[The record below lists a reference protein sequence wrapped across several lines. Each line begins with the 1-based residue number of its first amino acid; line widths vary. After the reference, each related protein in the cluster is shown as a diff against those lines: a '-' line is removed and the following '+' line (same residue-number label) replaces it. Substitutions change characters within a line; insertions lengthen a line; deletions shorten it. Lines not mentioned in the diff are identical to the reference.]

1 MYVYYLL
8 HVGGVIILT
17 GYTFRAFSAP
27 PETRK
32 GTLAISGILALV
44 VLVGGFGLL
53 SKLGLGF
60 PTWAMVK
67 LGCWL
72 GLAAL
77 TGLGYRMPS
86 LRTFWTLLASA
97 LVLIAVYMVYVRPEF

>member
-1 MYVYYLL
+1 MYVYYLM

-17 GYTFRAFSAP
+17 GYTFRAFAAP
-27 PETRK
+27 PDTRK

-53 SKLGLGF
+53 TRLDLGF
-60 PTWAMVK
+60 PGWVMVK

-72 GLAAL
+72 GLAAR
-77 TGLGYRMPS
+77 TGLGYRMAGLRS
-86 LRTFWTLLASA
+86 LWSVLASA
-97 LVLIAVYMVYVRPEF
+97 LVLIAVYMVYVRPF